1 MWFMGDF
8 IHLISS
14 RCCSRGS
21 TVLEAT
27 WGDSVWGRDENLKW
41 KQIRKHLASTF
52 SRFILPWKFLELEQ
66 LETAEIIGSRS
77 AEKSSAR
84 RVRIL
89 GRWGGRAIKQLR
101 QFVFFFR
108 LLHLKSN
115 CVTRF
120 SAQSFS
126 PLLPKSCRRLLFYG
140 TELLLPCKRSKWTG
154 KLREFLKSHRFEPG
168 TPKSFSKNKPSF
180 LLKLRDLFISI
191 ASLCFFFVTY
201 CTESTILR
209 HVITHIIIVIIIT
222 YLFTYLLTYINI
234 TTDSISTFYC
244 VSFFRPYAQHLRKN
258 AYTKLNFLQ
267 KTGEI
272 FTLSLNGSMSVFG
285 LMTNLLSYRAFAS
298 LKLHF
303 FLGSDLIAYRL

>member
-27 WGDSVWGRDENLKW
+27 WGDENLKW

-168 TPKSFSKNKPSF
+168 TAKSFSKNKPSF

-191 ASLCFFFVTY
+191 ASLCFFFCHLLYGINNPTSCHYTY
-201 CTESTILR
+201 HYR
-209 HVITHIIIVIIIT
+209 YHY
-222 YLFTYLLTYINI
+222 YLLIYLLTYINI